1 MTWRGRNWVIQ
12 NRMLFP
18 FSFLVNS
25 LALDM
30 AEIAKQTPMEML
42 VVSRLDERAYCLDRP
57 GGEGHTLL

>member
-1 MTWRGRNWVIQ
+1 
-12 NRMLFP
+12 MLFP

-30 AEIAKQTPMEML
+30 AETAKQTPMEML